1 MQFYKFMNSQR
12 FINDVTFCRIE
23 GRGKF
28 VVCEVVIFSKVVK
41 NVFKIFVF
49 VFVDFNVNKN
59 LIGLAMVGSIGGFNV
74 YVVNVVLV
82 IFIVIG
88 QVSFQ

>member
-1 MQFYKFMNSQR
+1 MNSQR
-12 FINDVTFCRIE
+12 IIIEVTLFYRIE

-28 VVCEVVIFSKVVK
+28 VVCDVVIFSKVVK

-59 LIGLAMVGSIGGFNV
+59 LIGSAMVGSIGGFNV

>member
-1 MQFYKFMNSQR
+1 M
-12 FINDVTFCRIE
+12 
-23 GRGKF
+23 
-28 VVCEVVIFSKVVK
+28 
-41 NVFKIFVF
+41 F

-59 LIGLAMVGSIGGFNV
+59 LIGLVMVGSIGGFNV

-88 QVSFQ
+88 